1 MSSVLPAVAPVQPT
15 NAAPLPRLFAYTTS
29 LGLERFLDRRKR
41 GLSTLVL
48 SLAWLTLAWRGSGR
62 PHHIGLLQEPL
73 LAALLGVDRLPTAQT
88 LHRALAY
95 FSAHDV
101 RAALEAAY
109 RAELP
114 RRAGRIW
121 AALDSHQLP
130 YWGRG
135 QRERLRKGWSGAH
148 GRCLRGYR
156 LYLAVDTDTGQIITF
171 GLLRG
176 DARDHRLTAVLA
188 RHLRRLRGRRLAG
201 VVADSGFTSHAAVRA
216 LLQARMPFILGFARS
231 ARIRARLAALT
242 GQQRRWLQHGGAIRL
257 GWCPWDPRLQ
267 LIALTARTPT
277 DDRGPWVYVTSI
289 QGLNPGRLAAL
300 YRHRWRVE
308 QVIDELVNGHDLDHL
323 VSSRLHPNHVAVGLR
338 LLARNLALGLQIHEA
353 GARPEVLRE
362 PRAFRAAHV
371 EGLDCSFRWSAPS
384 GSGPLSPAPRAAGTF
399 PGRTVPSAW
408 PPED

>member
-1 MSSVLPAVAPVQPT
+1 MSRVPVPSAAVQPT

-48 SLAWLTLAWRGSGR
+48 SLVWLTLAWRGTGR

-73 LAALLGVDRLPTAQT
+73 LTALLGVDRLPTAQT

-109 RAELP
+109 QAELP
-114 RRAGRIW
+114 RRRGRIW
-121 AALDSHQLP
+121 AALDSHHLP

-135 QRERLRKGWSGAH
+135 QRERLCKGWSGNH

-156 LYLAVDTDTGQIITF
+156 LYLAVDTDTGQVITF
-171 GLLRG
+171 VLLRG
-176 DARDHRLTAVLA
+176 DARDHRFTAVLA
-188 RHLRRLRGRRLAG
+188 RHLRRLLGRRLAG

-216 LLQARMPFILGFARS
+216 LLQARIPFILGFRRS

-257 GWCPWDPRLQ
+257 GWCPWDSRLQ
-267 LIALTARTPT
+267 LLALTARTPT
-277 DDRGPWVYVTSI
+277 EDRGPWVYVTSI
-289 QGLNPGRLAAL
+289 QGLGPGRLAAL
-300 YRHRWRVE
+300 YRQRWRVE
-308 QVIDELVNGHDLDHL
+308 QVIDELANGQALDHL
-323 VSSRLHPNHVAVGLR
+323 VTPQLHPNRIALGLQ
-338 LLARNLALGLQIHEA
+338 LLARNLALGFQIREA
-353 GARPEVLRE
+353 NGRPPVLRE
-362 PRAFRAAHV
+362 PRAFRATHV
-371 EGLDCSFRWSAPS
+371 HGLGLFQRHEATLLLWPLHPTPPQVWSLPWTQQIIRLIA
-384 GSGPLSPAPRAAGTF
+384 
-399 PGRTVPSAW
+399 
-408 PPED
+408 